1 MNIAIALRQACADL
15 EIISDSARLDAE
27 LIFAFALNRTRTYL
41 YSHGEEELSVEQQK
55 YISTLIKI
63 RQQSIPVAYIVGEKE
78 FWSLKFSISPTTLI
92 PRPATEC
99 LIEYVLQHF
108 PENQALKVCD
118 LGTGSGAIA
127 VSLATERPLWDITA
141 IDIQASA
148 LAMAEYNARH
158 HQCFNIKFY
167 CSHWFDK
174 IPSHQFDIIIS
185 NPPYIN
191 ENDSHLKTGDVQHE
205 SSLALKSPEQGLHD
219 IKHLILHSQSHL
231 NPKGLLILEHGYDQ
245 QEHVLAALKQQG
257 FKNIQGFCDH
267 DKLPRFCVAYCM

>member
-15 EIISDSARLDAE
+15 EIISDSPRLDAE
-27 LIFAFALNRTRTYL
+27 LIFAFALKRTRTYL
-41 YSHGEEELSVEQQK
+41 YSHGDEDLTFEQQK
-55 YISTLIKI
+55 YLSTLLKI

-78 FWSLKFSISPTTLI
+78 FWSLKFLISPTTLI

-99 LIEYVLQHF
+99 LIEYVLQHY
-108 PENQALKVCD
+108 PENQELKVCD

-127 VSLATERPLWDITA
+127 VSIAKERPLWDITA
-141 IDIQASA
+141 VDIQASA

-158 HQCFNIKFY
+158 HHCFNIHFY

-174 IPSHQFDIIIS
+174 IPSQQFDIIIS

-191 ENDSHLKTGDVQHE
+191 ANDPHLKTGDVQHE
-205 SSLALKSPEQGLHD
+205 PSLALQSHEHGLHD

-231 NPKGLLILEHGYDQ
+231 KPQGLLILEHGYDQ
-245 QEHVLAALKQQG
+245 QEQVLAALKQQG
-257 FKNIQGFCDH
+257 FKNIQGLFDH

>member
-27 LIFAFALNRTRTYL
+27 LICAYALKRTRTYL
-41 YSHGEEELSVEQQK
+41 YSHGDEELSFEQQQ
-55 YISTLIKI
+55 YLSTLIKI

-99 LIEYVLQHF
+99 LIEYVLQHY

-127 VSLATERPLWDITA
+127 VSLAKERPLWDITA

-174 IPSHQFDIIIS
+174 IPSQQFDIIIS
-185 NPPYIN
+185 NPPYIFVH
-191 ENDSHLKTGDVQHE
+191 DSHLKTGDVQHE

-245 QEHVLAALKQQG
+245 QEHVLAALNQQG

-267 DKLPRFCVAYCM
+267 DKLPRFCVAYCL

>member
-27 LIFAFALNRTRTYL
+27 LIFAFALKRTRTYL
-41 YSHGEEELSVEQQK
+41 YSHSDEELSFEQQK
-55 YISTLIKI
+55 YLSTLIKI
-63 RQQSIPVAYIVGEKE
+63 RQQSIPVAYIIGEKE

-99 LIEYVLQHF
+99 LIEYVLQHY

-127 VSLATERPLWDITA
+127 VSLAKERPLWNITA
-141 IDIQASA
+141 VDIQASA

-174 IPSHQFDIIIS
+174 IPSQQFDIIIS
-185 NPPYIN
+185 NPPYIFVH
-191 ENDSHLKTGDVQHE
+191 DSHLKTGDVQHE

-245 QEHVLAALKQQG
+245 QEHVLAALNQQG

-267 DKLPRFCVAYCM
+267 DKLPRFCVAYCL